1 MLELTMASV
10 AEADAGATAG
20 MLMADEDSTPGA
32 VLRVGRD
39 GAVCRL
45 VPPEDWLFVSR
56 VHLEFHCAEDLTWSV
71 SWLRGSHS
79 DPSSRVRLV
88 TGGGAQELAYGGSAP
103 LPVGGSG
110 EVVIEDRTGPRTVN
124 VGFHHEA

>member
-10 AEADAGATAG
+10 SAADAGATAG
-20 MLMADEDSTPGA
+20 MLMADEDSAPGA

-56 VHLEFHCAEDLTWSV
+56 AHLEFRCGPDLTWSV
-71 SWLRGSHS
+71 SWLKGSHP

-88 TGGGAQELAYGGSAP
+88 TGGVTHDLPYGGSVA
-103 LPVGGSG
+103 LPAGGSG
-110 EVVIEDRTGPRTVN
+110 EVVIEDRTGPRSVN
-124 VGFHHEA
+124 VGFHHEV

>member
-10 AEADAGATAG
+10 SAEDTGATAG
-20 MLMADEDSTPGA
+20 MLMADEDSAPGA

-56 VHLEFHCAEDLTWSV
+56 AHLEFRCGPDLAWGVTW
-71 SWLRGSHS
+71 LKGSHP

-88 TGGGAQELAYGGSAP
+88 TDGGTLDLPYGGTEP
-103 LPVGGSG
+103 LPAGGSG
-110 EVVIEDRTGPRTVN
+110 EVIIEDRTSPRSVN